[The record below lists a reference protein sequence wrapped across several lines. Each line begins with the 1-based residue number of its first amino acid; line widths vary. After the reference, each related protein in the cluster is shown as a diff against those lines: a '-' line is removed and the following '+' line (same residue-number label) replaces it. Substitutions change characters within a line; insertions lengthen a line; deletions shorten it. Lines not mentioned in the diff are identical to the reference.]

1 MRKCINI
8 RGDIV
13 QNTCK
18 IRKASE
24 HNLKN
29 IDVDFYDT
37 VTAVTGVSGSGK
49 TSLVFDTLYHESRR
63 RFLQAFSNKQEVFA
77 GKPARLGSI
86 SGLMPAA
93 ALSQDLLNRNPNSI
107 IASASGLHPLLR
119 ILYTQFGSRSCSYCR
134 EKTTFLKNHDLLNI
148 INNSILDSR
157 ITAVLLKNI
166 SGSHDTFL
174 KEVSRDNILYVD
186 KKRFNRSSR
195 LDPVQT
201 HTIEIQLAD
210 FINNKKNN
218 ADDIIAAAR
227 EMGAGS
233 IRIHKNEKCSEYAL
247 LNICTSCG
255 NPLPDLLPLHFN
267 TPCFNCKG
275 KGCEICNRTGL
286 HKNAAY
292 VTWQGMTLSELLEL
306 SVKDTAEIFNKLSSG
321 NKASPADR
329 LYLEINRILKRLIQV
344 NLGFVSINRPCPSLS
359 RGESQRL
366 KIAVALMSELEDML
380 HLLDEPTIGQH
391 PSDVQK
397 LISLFTSMPGP
408 VIFIEHDKLALSK
421 AAQAVDIGP
430 GSGHHGG
437 ELLYNDEAKGL
448 WDLASPTGLFI
459 SGKKTITVSGIK
471 KKFSKYLFFSGVKSR
486 NLKNIDIKIPE
497 EGFTVITGVSG
508 SGKSTL
514 VEEVI
519 LQSLLEKKP
528 VNCVEMSSNLLRP
541 IYITQ
546 DPIGKNARSNP
557 ATYTKCSD
565 ILRNIYADETG
576 MSKSLFS
583 FNTKEGACPECN
595 GLGFNEIALR
605 YMDVINI
612 ECTECSGKRF
622 NRTAVSTRIKIA
634 DSEYSISDLYELE
647 IEDLFSIFSKDTCTA
662 LKFKT
667 KLLHYLE
674 FFIHMGLGYLKLG
687 QPSSTLSGGESQR
700 IKLVKHL
707 GRQRL
712 KHELLL
718 FDEPST
724 GLHPQDVGLLLKIFN
739 KLLCNGATIICIEH
753 NLDIVRYADWIIDLG
768 PGAGPDGGNIV
779 FQGKYSEIQQ
789 CAASLT
795 GKMLSIEK
803 DIKPGSLKKSLKK
816 QNFIHI
822 KNADCNNLKNIEL
835 KIPKNGLTVICGVSG
850 SGKSSLVNDVI
861 EVNAQKRFFESL
873 TMYERQNIKEGR
885 QQGNSSITGLGL
897 TLSIEP
903 ERSLYNLRNT
913 VGRITGI
920 DRHLGILFSALGE
933 SSCPE
938 CSSILERKNSYL
950 MCPQC
955 SYKEEIY
962 TPARFSSN
970 TYGSACR
977 TCHGIGSKYILNPEK
992 LIIHPEKPLC
1002 SGAMYSPGFFPQGYL
1017 SKPFNKG
1024 YYVVEGLAKEFGFD
1038 RFNTPWQDM
1047 TKEQQDAFLFGTDR
1061 EITVYYKNKKG
1072 HEYISKQEYE
1082 GFYSWIRDWD
1092 VGGTY
1097 TDTEVCPECGGSKFS
1112 KEILSV
1118 KICGHNIHQINNLP
1132 IYRLSDFIT
1141 EFRKGLDLDA
1151 LHLSENQ
1158 KYTLQNN
1165 FENIIKK
1172 SNFLNSI
1179 GLYYMHLTRYTYTLS
1194 AGEAQRIKIASLL
1207 SNELN
1212 GITLLLDEP
1221 TRGMHPSE
1229 VSSLIDCLQSLT
1241 KLNNTLIVTEHEPE
1255 VIEAADTVIE
1265 MGPGS
1270 GIHGGEICYSGPGK
1284 KLKDASTI
1292 TGVWLNNKN
1301 SYSIPSV
1308 RKTSTSPMLIVGASE
1323 NNLDIRELEI
1333 PKDIMT
1339 GVCGVSGSGKSTLI
1353 IDTIAR
1359 LIAPKKIT
1367 TSVAHEDMAPGKYFS
1382 FKNLP
1387 AKALVIDQVKARVQS
1402 PLKFMNLKILLENAF
1417 AESDE
1422 FELSGLEKTIFSYRC
1437 KTCEGKAMLK
1447 YDMGFLPDEYTPCSE
1462 CRGTAYRAEVLDLK
1476 IRGYTLPELF
1486 FKTVDEVS
1494 CIWDDNGPLHRA
1506 FSALKTAGL
1515 GYLKLDQQKISGG
1528 EAQRIKIAHHLLKK
1542 KAGEHTLFILDE
1554 PTVGLHMNDIKRLI
1568 TTLKGLVKD
1577 GNGIIVVE
1585 HHPLLLASCDWLIE
1599 LGPGGGP
1606 HGGRVIAQGTPS
1618 SFLNID
1624 TPTAPYIKEVMEKYA

>member
-1 MRKCINI
+1 MPI
-8 RGDIV
+8 
-13 QNTCK
+13 K

-63 RFLQAFSNKQEVFA
+63 RYLEVFSNKQEVFA
-77 GKPARLGSI
+77 VKPAKLGSI
-86 SGLMPAA
+86 SGLMPAT
-93 ALSQDLLNRNPNSI
+93 ALSQNLLNRNPNSI
-107 IASASGLHPLLR
+107 IASASGLHPLFR

-134 EKTTFLKNHDLLNI
+134 EKTTFLKAHDLLNI
-148 INNSILDSR
+148 IDNRTLDTK

-166 SGSHDTFL
+166 PGSHNTFL
-174 KEVSRDNILYVD
+174 KEISDDNILYVD
-186 KKRFNRSSR
+186 NKKFNRSTR
-195 LDPVQT
+195 LDPIQP

-210 FINNKKNN
+210 FINKKKNS
-218 ADDIIAAAR
+218 ADEIITVAR

-233 IRIHKNEKCSEYAL
+233 IRIHKNEKCLEYAL

-267 TPCFNCKG
+267 TPCFDCKG
-275 KGCEICNRTGL
+275 KGCEICNHTGL

-292 VTWQGMTLSELLEL
+292 VTWQGMTLSKLLEL

-321 NKASPADR
+321 NKASPIVR
-329 LYLEINRILKRLIQV
+329 IYSEINRILKSLIQV
-344 NLGFVSINRPCPSLS
+344 NLGFVSMNRPCPSLS

-380 HLLDEPTIGQH
+380 HVLDEPTIGQH

-397 LISLFTSMPGP
+397 LISLFTRMPGP

-437 ELLYNDEAKGL
+437 ELLYNNKVEGL
-448 WDLASPTGLFI
+448 WDLASPTGLFF
-459 SGKKTITVSGIK
+459 SGKKTVVVPGIK
-471 KKFSKYLFFSGVKSR
+471 KELSKYLLFSGAKSR
-486 NLKNIDIKIPE
+486 NLKTIDIKIPE
-497 EGFTVITGVSG
+497 AGFTVITGVSG

-514 VEEVI
+514 VEKVI
-519 LQSLLEKKP
+519 LQSLIEKKP
-528 VNCVEMSSNLLRP
+528 INCKEMSANLLRP

-565 ILRNIYADETG
+565 ILRNIYADKTG
-576 MSKSLFS
+576 MSKSIFS
-583 FNTKEGACPECN
+583 FNTKEGSCPECN

-622 NRTAVSTRIKIA
+622 SRTAISTRIKIA
-634 DSEYSISDLYELE
+634 DSEYSILDLYELE
-647 IEDLFSIFSKDTCTA
+647 IEDLYSIFSRDTCIA

-667 KLLHYLE
+667 KLLHYLQ
-674 FFIHMGLGYLKLG
+674 FFIDMGLGYLRLG
-687 QPSSTLSGGESQR
+687 QPSPTLSGGESQR

-707 GRQRL
+707 GQQRL

-718 FDEPST
+718 FDEPTT
-724 GLHPQDVGLLLKIFN
+724 GLHPQDVGLLLNIFN
-739 KLLCNGATIICIEH
+739 KLLSNGATIVCVEH

-779 FQGKYSEIQQ
+779 FQGKSSEIEK
-789 CAASLT
+789 CEGSLT
-795 GKMLSIEK
+795 GKMLSSEK
-803 DIKPGSLKKSLKK
+803 DLEPGTLKKSLKK
-816 QNFIHI
+816 QNYIHI

-835 KIPKNGLTVICGVSG
+835 KIPKNSITVICGVSG

-861 EVNAQKRFFESL
+861 EANAKKRFFESL
-873 TMYERQNIKEGR
+873 TMYERQNIKER
-885 QQGNSSITGLGL
+885 LQQGSSTITGLGL
-897 TLSIEP
+897 TLSIKP
-903 ERSLYNLRNT
+903 ERMLYNLRNT
-913 VGRITGI
+913 VGRVTGI
-920 DRHLGILFSALGE
+920 DKHLGILFSVLGE
-933 SSCPE
+933 CSCPE
-938 CSSILERKNSYL
+938 CSTILERKNNYL
-950 MCPQC
+950 ICSQC
-955 SYKEEIY
+955 SYKEAIY
-962 TPARFSSN
+962 TPARFSPN

-977 TCHGIGSKYILNPEK
+977 ACHGIGSKYILNPKK

-1017 SKPFNKG
+1017 CKPFNGG
-1024 YYVVEGLAKEFGFD
+1024 YYVLEGLAKEFGFD

-1047 TKEQQDAFLFGTDR
+1047 TKEQQDAFLFGADR
-1061 EITVYYKNKKG
+1061 EITVHYKNKKG
-1072 HEYISKQEYE
+1072 HENISKQKFE

-1097 TDTEVCPECGGSKFS
+1097 TDTEVCPECQGSKFS
-1112 KEILSV
+1112 KEILSINIFN
-1118 KICGHNIHQINNLP
+1118 KNIHQINSLP
-1132 IYRLSDFIT
+1132 VYELHDFISG
-1141 EFRKGLDLDA
+1141 FKKGLNLNAPDI
-1151 LHLSENQ
+1151 SENQ
-1158 KYTLQNN
+1158 KYTLKNSLK
-1165 FENIIKK
+1165 NILQK
-1172 SNFLNSI
+1172 SSFLKSI
-1179 GLYYMHLTRYTYTLS
+1179 GLDYIHLNRFAHTLS
-1194 AGEAQRIKIASLL
+1194 AGEAQRTKIASLL

-1229 VSSLIDCLQSLT
+1229 VSSLIDCFQGLK
-1241 KLNNTLIVTEHEPE
+1241 KLNNTLIVTEHEPD
-1255 VIEAADTVIE
+1255 VIKAADTVIE

-1270 GIHGGEICYSGPGK
+1270 GIHGGKVCYSGPGN
-1284 KLKDASTI
+1284 KLKEASTI
-1292 TGVWLNNKN
+1292 TGAWLTNKN
-1301 SYSIPSV
+1301 GYSIPSV
-1308 RKTSTSPMLIVGASE
+1308 RKSTASPMVIEGASE
-1323 NNLDIRELEI
+1323 NNLSIQKLEI

-1359 LIAPKKIT
+1359 ANAPKKIT
-1367 TSVAHEDMAPGKYFS
+1367 TSVAYEDMEPGRCRS
-1382 FKNLP
+1382 LKNLP
-1387 AKALVIDQVKARVQS
+1387 AKALVIDQEKAKVLS
-1402 PLKFMNLKILLENAF
+1402 LLKFINLKVLLEKAYT
-1417 AESDE
+1417 ESDE
-1422 FELSGLEKTIFSYRC
+1422 FEISGLDKTIFSYYC

-1447 YDMGFLPDEYTPCSE
+1447 YDMSFLPDEYTPCSE
-1462 CRGTAYRAEVLDLK
+1462 CKGTAYRAEVLDLK
-1476 IRGYTLPELF
+1476 IRGYTLPEIF
-1486 FKTVDEVS
+1486 SKTVDEVS
-1494 CIWDDNGPLHRA
+1494 HIWDDSGPLHKA

-1515 GYLKLDQQKISGG
+1515 GYLKLDQRKLSGG

-1542 KAGEHTLFILDE
+1542 KAGEHRLFILDE

-1606 HGGRVIAQGTPS
+1606 RGGKVIAQGTPS

-1624 TPTAPYIKEVMEKYA
+1624 TPTAPYIKEIMEKYA